1 MSVTLFL
8 FFYVLESYFMLFFP
22 QWASISCKAGL
33 GLVSKYLGFLNVCP
47 PSLFYFVV
55 WRIPHDGH
63 GVYRLYVQQRV
74 DCILCRCLAQLWLR
88 EQTPGF
94 DVRRP
99 HFISG
104 RLGTTHITFPRLCM
118 SIRPCGGWVSWT
130 MKIICENVFWEQ
142 WCPPIYKTELTRLLG
157 TPLYLKSSWWAP
169 TNWLEI
175 YIKLTPYEYLYLKFC
190 WLQTLAKYFIRWN
203 LTDRW
208 FGYQFLPL
216 PSFNE
221 I

>member
-1 MSVTLFL
+1 MSVFHHYFILWSEEFL
-8 FFYVLESYFMLFFP
+8 MMYMGYTDCMCSRGWTAFCAGVWL
-22 QWASISCKAGL
+22 SCDFGK
-33 GLVSKYLGFLNVCP
+33 
-47 PSLFYFVV
+47 
-55 WRIPHDGH
+55 
-63 GVYRLYVQQRV
+63 
-74 DCILCRCLAQLWLR
+74 
-88 EQTPGF
+88 QTPGF
-94 DVRRP
+94 DLRRP

-104 RLGTTHITFPRLCM
+104 RLGTTHITFPCLCM
-118 SIRPCGGWVSWT
+118 SIRQCGGWISWT

-157 TPLYLKSSWWAP
+157 SPLYLKSSWWAP

-190 WLQTLAKYFIRWN
+190 WLQTLAKYFIRCN
-203 LTDRW
+203 LTARW